1 MGMAT
6 TSEAEVNYFLEQCKV
21 SGDNAYNVIK
31 GVLERLHNEDT
42 RADARKLLAAVQ
54 KYVEKEEPG
63 VESMAVY
70 HFRLHQLS
78 LTDYEGFRENRQSLT
93 LLELPSIFVPE
104 DWSFTFFEG
113 ISRHPDTGFRNRDVT
128 ELGCGNGWVSIA
140 MAERW
145 QPRKVVGLD
154 INPRAIKVAWIN
166 LYLNALNDDGS
177 PVLDHEGK
185 TLLDRVEFHVSDLL
199 AYCREQKLT
208 MDLIV
213 GCIPQILNPDPTAMS
228 KLVTENASEEFLHSL
243 SNYCG
248 LQGFVEDQFGLGLI
262 ARAAEEGISIIRP
275 TGRLIF
281 NIGGRPGQAVTERV
295 FTRRGF
301 HINKLWQTRVNQA
314 PDTDILALVE
324 IEKNTRHRFEFFMGR
339 VSEDPICARTA
350 WAFLKSGGEIS
361 HGLSVYECTL
371 RMPNQVKTI
380 SKFLSNGFQETRGA
394 LDLSFSNDSEAEEKI
409 PFLAHLARA
418 LEDLSYFPHESPA
431 GSSRFRN
438 LIAGFMRIYHQIPLT
453 PSSVVVLPSRAVAI
467 ENILRIY
474 SPRLALV
481 DAELTRWLPKKW
493 LTALPAEG
501 STGGAIS
508 QSNDTVTVVEAPRR
522 SDLVVRLLKNLKPQL
537 VVTSLADYEMRTSTS
552 FELLLD
558 ATASIGARLIL
569 DISEYLEL
577 SSLPGTNGVLQYLAS
592 HPMPMHAT
600 IICGL
605 VKNQVYSDLEV
616 AFIISENQTL
626 LNTLAK
632 AGDVTYGRTA
642 ISSQFYYGCLFHEL
656 LSFQLPERHTTEQR
670 LPRQEEPSKFINF
683 SPSSAEALRGVENVN
698 LDQQPPTV
706 CMDFDENFLQV
717 PAAVK
722 VSVFEGFAR
731 QNISEDEMDP
741 RPEIL
746 DYLQSGYGLPQSYTK
761 ELFLSD
767 TPTSLFTKLVL
778 ACVEENGTLVF
789 PMGSCGTCVS
799 VAKFL
804 EANFKRLPTGASN
817 SFKAT
822 AVQLDAFLK
831 GIEKPWVYIPGP
843 TINPTGQIYSNSE
856 IAEILA
862 VCKSHGARV
871 ILDTS
876 YSGLEYESA
885 KWDLKQIGTGSEEKS
900 SYAIAILGGFSTGLM
915 TGGLEFGF
923 AAVADPVFIEAFK
936 DAPTMSRPHGTL
948 KYTIK
953 KLLGQL
959 SQKSE
964 VLTSGLEEQKK
975 TLRRRAQELS
985 KLLKECGWDIVEP
998 LGGIS
1003 MVASPSAYEGK
1014 CVKGGSYGNK
1024 ALSSDNIR
1032 DAILKVTGLSI
1043 SSSSWTGIPNYGR
1056 FMLALSEEDFSASCK
1071 ALQKFKELVL

>member
-1 MGMAT
+1 MGMT
-6 TSEAEVNYFLEQCKV
+6 TTNDVEVSEFLEQCKV
-21 SGDNAYNVIK
+21 SGYNAYNAIK
-31 GVLERLHNEDT
+31 GVLERLHNPET
-42 RADARKLLAAVQ
+42 RADARKILAAVE
-54 KYVEKEEPG
+54 KYVEKQVPE
-63 VESMAVY
+63 VNSMATY
-70 HFRLHQLS
+70 HFRLHRLS

-93 LLELPSIFVPE
+93 LLELPSIFIPE

-113 ISRHPDTGFRNRDVT
+113 ISRHPDTGFRDRDVT

-145 QPRKVVGLD
+145 LPRKVIGLD

-166 LYLNALNDDGS
+166 LYLNALNDDGL

-185 TLLDRVEFHVSDLL
+185 TLLDRVEFYVSDLL
-199 AYCREQKLT
+199 AYCREQHLT

-213 GCIPQILNPDPTAMS
+213 GCIPQILNPDPSAMS
-228 KLVTENASEEFLHSL
+228 KLITENASEEFLYSL

-248 LQGFVEDQFGLGLI
+248 LQGFVEDQFGLGLV

-281 NIGGRPGQAVTERV
+281 NIGGRPGQAVTERL
-295 FTRRGF
+295 FSRRGF
-301 HINKLWQTRVNQA
+301 YINKLWQTRVNQA

-339 VSEDPICARTA
+339 VSEEPISARTA
-350 WAFLKSGGEIS
+350 WAFLQSGGEIS
-361 HGLSVYECTL
+361 HGLSVYECKL

-380 SKFLSNGFQETRGA
+380 SKFLSNGFEETRGA
-394 LDLSFSNDSEAEEKI
+394 LDLSFADESAAEEKI

-438 LIAGFMRIYHQIPLT
+438 LIAGFMRIYHHIPIT
-453 PSSVVVLPSRAVAI
+453 PASVVVLPSRAVAI
-467 ENILRIY
+467 ENLLRVY

-481 DAELTRWLPKKW
+481 DAALTRWLPKKW
-493 LTALPAEG
+493 LTALPAQG
-501 STGGAIS
+501 ANGGAIS
-508 QSNDTVTVVEAPRR
+508 QSNNKVTVVEAPRR
-522 SDLVVRLLKNLKPQL
+522 SDLVVQLVKNLKPQV
-537 VVTSLADYEMRTSTS
+537 VVTSLADYEMRTSTA

-558 ATASIGARLIL
+558 ATGNIGARLVL

-577 SSLPGTNGVLQYLAS
+577 SSLPGTNGVLQYLTS
-592 HPMPMHAT
+592 HPLPMHAT

-605 VKNQVYSDLEV
+605 VKNQVYTDLEV

-656 LSFQLPERHTTEQR
+656 LSFQLPERHTLPQR
-670 LPRQEEPSKFINF
+670 LPKEEETSKFISF
-683 SPSSAEALRGVENVN
+683 SPSSTEALCEVENVN
-698 LDQQPPTV
+698 LDQLPPTI
-706 CMDFDENFLQV
+706 CMDFDENILPV
-717 PAAVK
+717 PDAVK

-746 DYLQSGYGLPQSYTK
+746 DYLQNRYGLPHAHTK

-767 TPTSLFTKLVL
+767 TSTSLFTKLVL

-789 PMGSCGTCVS
+789 PMGSSGTLFS

-804 EANFKRLPTGASN
+804 EADFKRLPTEASN
-817 SFKAT
+817 AFKAT
-822 AVQLDAFLK
+822 SGQIDSFLK

-843 TINPTGQIYSNSE
+843 TISPTGQIFSNSE
-856 IAEILA
+856 IGEILA
-862 VCKSHGARV
+862 VCKGYGARV

-876 YSGLEYESA
+876 FSGLEYNQSPN
-885 KWDLKQIGTGSEEKS
+885 WDLKEVGSGSKEN
-900 SYAIAILGGFSTGLM
+900 SYAVAILGGFSTCLM

-923 AAVADPVFIEAFK
+923 AAVADSVFIEAFK
-936 DAPTMSRPHGTL
+936 EAPTMSRPHGTL

-953 KLLGQL
+953 KLLGQM

-964 VLTSGLEEQKK
+964 VLLTGLGEQKK
-975 TLRRRAQELS
+975 ILKYRAEQFC
-985 KLLKECGWDIVEP
+985 KLLKDCGWDVVEP

-1014 CVKGGSYGNK
+1014 SVKGDKETLG
-1024 ALSSDNIR
+1024 SDNIR
-1032 DAILKVTGLSI
+1032 DAILKATGLSI
-1043 SSSSWTGIPNYGR
+1043 SSCTWTGIPNYCR
-1056 FMLALSEEDFSASCK
+1056 FMLALSEEDFTAACK
-1071 ALQKFKELVL
+1071 ALQRFKELALD